1 MKKFLG
7 LLLAGAMLASSFT
20 GCSGK
25 ASSSDEKT
33 LRIGGTG
40 PLTGDYATYGISVQ
54 QGAQIAVDEIN
65 EKGGVNGY
73 TVKLEV
79 EDDQADPQQAVQ
91 AYAKLMD
98 NGMNLS
104 LGSTTSGACVAL
116 VKEAKDDGIVTMTPS
131 ASQKEATAF
140 DNNFRVCFLDP
151 DQGTYSADFIK
162 ENNLATKVAVLYDK
176 SNTYSVGVYEAFAKE
191 AEKLGLNIVTTQAF
205 TDSSN
210 TDFSSQIQAVK
221 NSGAE
226 LLFMPFYQQEAA
238 AVLMQAQGVLEN
250 VTYFGVDGMDGVL
263 EKLGTENQAI
273 ANGVMLLT
281 PFSAS
286 SSDPTVANFVAKYK
300 EKYNATPDQFAA
312 DAYDA
317 VYALCTA
324 FEKAGLETDDP
335 EFNRAVAKAMTEIEV
350 TGATGVMTWSA
361 DGECKKQAKAV
372 VISDGAYVDYADYKA
387 Q

>member
-33 LRIGGTG
+33 LLIGGTG

-116 VKEAKDDGIVTMTPS
+116 VKEAKEDGIVTMTPS
-131 ASQKEATAF
+131 ASQKEATAY

-300 EKYNATPDQFAA
+300 EKYNTTPDQFAA

-317 VYALCTA
+317 VYALCAA

-335 EFNRAVAKAMTEIEV
+335 EFNQAVAKAMTEIEV

>member
-33 LRIGGTG
+33 LLIGGTG

-73 TVKLEV
+73 TIKLEV

-116 VKEAKDDGIVTMTPS
+116 VKEAKEDGIVTMTPS
-131 ASQKEATAF
+131 ASQKEATAY

-300 EKYNATPDQFAA
+300 EKYNTTPDQFAA

-317 VYALCTA
+317 VYALCAA

-335 EFNRAVAKAMTEIEV
+335 EFNQAVAKAMTEIEV

>member
-25 ASSSDEKT
+25 ASSSNEKT
-33 LRIGGTG
+33 LLIGGTG

-54 QGAQIAVDEIN
+54 KGAQIAVDEIN

-73 TVKLEV
+73 TVKLEI

-116 VKEAKDDGIVTMTPS
+116 VKEAKEDGIITMTPS
-131 ASQKEATAF
+131 ASQKEATAY

-317 VYALCTA
+317 VYALCAA

-335 EFNRAVAKAMTEIEV
+335 EFNQAVAKAMTEIEV

-372 VISDGAYVDYADYKA
+372 VISDGTYVDYADYKA

>member
-33 LRIGGTG
+33 LLIGGTG

-116 VKEAKDDGIVTMTPS
+116 VKEAKEDGIVTMTPS

-176 SNTYSVGVYEAFAKE
+176 SNTYSVGVYEAFAEE
-191 AEKLGLNIVTTQAF
+191 AEKLGLSIVTTQAF

-335 EFNRAVAKAMTEIEV
+335 EFNQAVAKAMTEIEV

>member
-33 LRIGGTG
+33 LLIGGTG

-73 TVKLEV
+73 TIKLEV

-116 VKEAKDDGIVTMTPS
+116 VKEAKEDGIVTMTPS
-131 ASQKEATAF
+131 ASQKEATAY

-191 AEKLGLNIVTTQAF
+191 AEKLGINIVTTQAF

-221 NSGAE
+221 NNGAE

-300 EKYNATPDQFAA
+300 EKYNTTPDQFAA

-317 VYALCTA
+317 VYALCAA

-335 EFNRAVAKAMTEIEV
+335 EFNQAVAKAMTEIEV

>member
-7 LLLAGAMLASSFT
+7 LLLAGAMLASSFA

-33 LRIGGTG
+33 LLIGGTG
-40 PLTGDYATYGISVQ
+40 PLTGDYATYGISVR

-116 VKEAKDDGIVTMTPS
+116 VKEAKEDGIVTMTPS
-131 ASQKEATAF
+131 ASQKEATAY

-372 VISDGAYVDYADYKA
+372 VITDGAYVDYADYKA

>member
-7 LLLAGAMLASSFT
+7 LLLAGAMLVSSFT

-25 ASSSDEKT
+25 TSSSDEKT
-33 LRIGGTG
+33 LLIGGTG

-116 VKEAKDDGIVTMTPS
+116 VKEAKEDAIVTMTPS

-191 AEKLGLNIVTTQAF
+191 AEKLGLSIVTTQAF

>member
-33 LRIGGTG
+33 LLIGGTG

-54 QGAQIAVDEIN
+54 EGAQIAVDEIN

-73 TVKLEV
+73 TIKLEV

-116 VKEAKDDGIVTMTPS
+116 VKEAKEDGIVTMTPS
-131 ASQKEATAF
+131 ASQKEATAY

-191 AEKLGLNIVTTQAF
+191 AEKLGLSIVTTQAF

>member
-33 LRIGGTG
+33 LLIGGTG

-54 QGAQIAVDEIN
+54 EGAQIAVDEIN

-116 VKEAKDDGIVTMTPS
+116 VKEAKEDGIVTMTPS
-131 ASQKEATAF
+131 ASQKEATAY

-191 AEKLGLNIVTTQAF
+191 AEKLGLSIVTTQAF

-335 EFNRAVAKAMTEIEV
+335 EFNQAIAKAMTEIEV

>member
-1 MKKFLG
+1 
-7 LLLAGAMLASSFT
+7 MLASSFT

-33 LRIGGTG
+33 LLIGGTG

-116 VKEAKDDGIVTMTPS
+116 VKEAKEDGIVTMTPS

-176 SNTYSVGVYEAFAKE
+176 SNTYSVGVYEAFAEE
-191 AEKLGLNIVTTQAF
+191 AEKLGLSIVTTQAF

-335 EFNRAVAKAMTEIEV
+335 EFNQAVAKAMTEIEV